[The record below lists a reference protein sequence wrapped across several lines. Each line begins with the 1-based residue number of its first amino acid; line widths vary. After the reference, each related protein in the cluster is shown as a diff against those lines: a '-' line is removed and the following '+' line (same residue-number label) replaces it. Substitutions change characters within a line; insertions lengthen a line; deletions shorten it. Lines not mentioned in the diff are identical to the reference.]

1 MAWYLIRTKYGNEEL
16 AQDNLERQGFATYK
30 PMINL
35 ERLRKGKLEARIE
48 PAFRSYVFVNFDPRT
63 QSAYTI
69 NNTTGVTSLV
79 SFGGILASIPNQTI
93 EIIRKTFEH
102 AEHSDGFK
110 SGEVVHITAGPLKG
124 LTAIFQEPN
133 GLKRSDIML
142 ELLKKQTL
150 ITIENKFI
158 CR

>member
-16 AQDNLERQGFATYK
+16 AQDNLERQGFETYK
-30 PMINL
+30 PLINL
-35 ERLRKGKLEARIE
+35 ERMRKGKLEARIE
-48 PAFRSYVFVNFDPRT
+48 PAFRSYVFVNFNPET

-69 NNTTGVTSLV
+69 NNTIGVTSLV

-93 EIIRKTFEH
+93 EIIKKTFEH

-124 LTAIFQEPN
+124 LTAIFQEPD
-133 GLKRSDIML
+133 GLKRSHIML
-142 ELLKKQTL
+142 KLLNQKSL